1 LGDTEAARKYHAV
14 GWDVVTTLKWL
25 GGLGLR
31 KLDNMNKACILKLGW
46 KIYSG
51 ANDFWCQVRRGKYGC
66 NSLKTFSNVRV
77 TDSSLW
83 KAIVKPAPHLNNY
96 GIWTVGD
103 GKEVEAWNHMWIEVG
118 LTISEMHINVPV
130 ELQGVKVC
138 DLVDAA
144 GNWNWALFQ
153 GWMPQEILQKIAAIL
168 PPNVEY
174 GPDIQ
179 LGSGANQFKF
189 FVAIMYE
196 LLCNFDLEIVD
207 DVWMQIWKLNVPE
220 RVRSF
225 MWLLRHDRLLTN
237 FNKSKMGLGH
247 AMCSHCRDIEE
258 TSLHVFRDCH
268 YLVKCDSVGGSCP
281 FL

>member
-1 LGDTEAARKYHAV
+1 
-14 GWDVVTTLKWL
+14 VTTLKWL

-66 NSLKTFSNVRV
+66 NSLKKISNVRV

-130 ELQGVKVC
+130 EL
-138 DLVDAA
+138 
-144 GNWNWALFQ
+144 
-153 GWMPQEILQKIAAIL
+153 
-168 PPNVEY
+168 
-174 GPDIQ
+174 
-179 LGSGANQFKF
+179 
-189 FVAIMYE
+189 
-196 LLCNFDLEIVD
+196 
-207 DVWMQIWKLNVPE
+207 
-220 RVRSF
+220 
-225 MWLLRHDRLLTN
+225 
-237 FNKSKMGLGH
+237 
-247 AMCSHCRDIEE
+247 
-258 TSLHVFRDCH
+258 
-268 YLVKCDSVGGSCP
+268 
-281 FL
+281 